1 MFTAYKDPSRGGFKV
16 DHQGLELEKVLE
28 TRDETQ
34 TSFSFQGLWARGLW
48 STFQRPHMGAQGAGQ
63 PWDAF
68 LTESTASQSA
78 LARGAT
84 ATHHGKTAADPCSS
98 DTCPVPPIRSGH
110 DEPGHKVYKGKG
122 EGSKIAN
129 HFSFLRQFPLHSQ
142 IQHMGK
148 HWIRYDWNC
157 TLYGLTS
164 GKEKYLKSHKIFLG
178 CHSRLR
184 KGVQANMTK
193 SST

>member
-34 TSFSFQGLWARGLW
+34 TSFSFQELWARGLW

-98 DTCPVPPIRSGH
+98 DTCPVPPSVLVTMSQDIKFTRARGRAVKLPTISLFL
-110 DEPGHKVYKGKG
+110 DNFPC
-122 EGSKIAN
+122 IA
-129 HFSFLRQFPLHSQ
+129 
-142 IQHMGK
+142 
-148 HWIRYDWNC
+148 RYSTWESIGFD
-157 TLYGLTS
+157 
-164 GKEKYLKSHKIFLG
+164 
-178 CHSRLR
+178 
-184 KGVQANMTK
+184 MTGIVPCMA
-193 SST
+193 

>member
-34 TSFSFQGLWARGLW
+34 TSFSFQELWARGLW

-98 DTCPVPPIRSGH
+98 DTCPVPPIRSPGH
-110 DEPGHKVYKGKG
+110 NEPGLKVYKGKG

-129 HFSFLRQFPLHSQ
+129 HFSFLRQFPC
-142 IQHMGK
+142 IT
-148 HWIRYDWNC
+148 RYSTWKS
-157 TLYGLTS
+157 TGLDMT
-164 GKEKYLKSHKIFLG
+164 GIVPCMAYLLV
-178 CHSRLR
+178 R
-184 KGVQANMTK
+184 KNISKVTK
-193 SST
+193 SAWDAIQG